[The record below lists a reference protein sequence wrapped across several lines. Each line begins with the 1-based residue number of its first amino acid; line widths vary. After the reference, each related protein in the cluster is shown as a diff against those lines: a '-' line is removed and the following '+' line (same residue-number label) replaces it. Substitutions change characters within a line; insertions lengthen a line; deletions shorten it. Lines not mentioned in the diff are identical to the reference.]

1 MIVDT
6 VPETPMTL
14 SVAQVNFLL
23 ARLESEEPPT
33 QTMGVMCY
41 EAMILP
47 SVAEYICPVCGDK
60 TL

>member
-1 MIVDT
+1 
-6 VPETPMTL
+6 MTL